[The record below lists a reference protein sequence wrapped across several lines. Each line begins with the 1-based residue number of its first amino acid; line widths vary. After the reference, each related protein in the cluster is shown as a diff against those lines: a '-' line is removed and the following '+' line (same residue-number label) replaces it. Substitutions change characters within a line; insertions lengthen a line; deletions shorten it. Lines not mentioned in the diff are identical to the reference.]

1 MNRTLPT
8 LLTACLI
15 ALVTAPASPQLHAQQ
30 KTLTTHTFS
39 TEADH
44 FTLDG
49 KPFKVLSGELH
60 YARIPREY
68 WHARL
73 KMAKAMGLNTIA
85 TYVFWSVHEP
95 TPNHFDFTGQYD
107 LAAFIKAAQQEG
119 LYVILRAGPY
129 SCAEWEFGGFPAWL
143 LSAPEK
149 GAVIL
154 SASGSPASL
163 LAGVKAKN
171 PRISSEASQISPE
184 AQ

>member
-15 ALVTAPASPQLHAQQ
+15 ALVTAPASPHLHAQQ

-39 TEADH
+39 PEADH

-85 TYVFWSVHEP
+85 TYVFWNVHEP

-107 LAAFIKAAQQEG
+107 LAAVALAVAGSPSPSQQTSSRPKAAHFAAAVERSLYFAHSATEAEG
-119 LYVILRAGPY
+119 DDSHQTAE
-129 SCAEWEFGGFPAWL
+129 SCLP
-143 LSAPEK
+143 P
-149 GAVIL
+149 I
-154 SASGSPASL
+154 PASPP
-163 LAGVKAKN
+163 VITI
-171 PRISSEASQISPE
+171 PTI
-184 AQ
+184 